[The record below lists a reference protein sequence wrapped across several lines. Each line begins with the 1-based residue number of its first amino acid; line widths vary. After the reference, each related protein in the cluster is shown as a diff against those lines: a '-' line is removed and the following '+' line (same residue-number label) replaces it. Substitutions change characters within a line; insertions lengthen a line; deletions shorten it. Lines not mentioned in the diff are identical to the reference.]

1 MDETRRIDIYEYTTN
16 GCSIKSIVV
25 PIYTKDDNT
34 VKERKE
40 RIMLPKEFYA
50 PRFDKKI
57 TVTVSRTITD
67 LDIVDRDVIQQLVL
81 TYLVLNGQS
90 VDIERIRKDIVTGYG
105 YSEEEAKTFNVSKIT
120 YRDLRNEKVQ
130 YNDYHRQSD

>member
-16 GCSIKSIVV
+16 GCSIKSIAV
-25 PIYTKDDNT
+25 PIYIKDSNT
-34 VKERKE
+34 EKE

-67 LDIVDRDVIQQLVL
+67 LDIVDYEVIQQLVL
-81 TYLVLNGQS
+81 TYSVHNGQS

-105 YSEEEAKTFNVSKIT
+105 YSEEVAKTFNVSKIT